1 MFHISKFPS
10 LGESTLAQQSNLKR
24 PHPCRFTFDHRIKEK
39 RKISHP
45 LRFPLRISHT
55 FEIRKK
61 STRRRYIAACP
72 TRIYSSSGRKKLLSV
87 FARTFRSATESGKS
101 IRWAARLSRCSQ
113 EKGRIP
119 FGRVKREIW
128 NSCGGTPS
136 RDFPP
141 LSARPSNRGETSL
154 FPHSLP
160 PSLVPLSPNI
170 SPNSLK
176 TLLSDRVASTPVVF

>member
-1 MFHISKFPS
+1 M
-10 LGESTLAQQSNLKR
+10 
-24 PHPCRFTFDHRIKEK
+24 PH
-39 RKISHP
+39 
-45 LRFPLRISHT
+45 
-55 FEIRKK
+55 
-61 STRRRYIAACP
+61 

-170 SPNSLK
+170 SPKSENFTLRPSGVDSGGVLRFLK
-176 TLLSDRVASTPVVF
+176 DCWHHSFPRGSSWMKGWERETGWEEDGK